1 MPLNKELLGAALYNK
16 AKDYNNRD
24 FESIDQA
31 RINFWKEIA
40 GEIINHIKNNAVL
53 TVPGTGLASPA
64 GAVTGVSTTGTI
76 L

>member
-31 RINFWKEIA
+31 RIDFWKEIA
-40 GEIINHIKNNAVL
+40 G
-53 TVPGTGLASPA
+53 
-64 GAVTGVSTTGTI
+64 
-76 L
+76 